1 MTPEKV
7 EALGLATFEDLPASP
22 SASYGKMTPSPSTPV
37 RPTETGPFVF
47 TEVLPLVPAKLAN
60 KIRRG
65 EYINM
70 SELLKDNMAV
80 ERRWAAPESVS
91 LALLARQLSR
101 EKLFFCCQPLHKR
114 PLSFNGN
121 AKQFSLR
128 KV

>member
-80 ERRWAAPESVS
+80 ERRWAASPSSSGQMRADRTRWLHCYS
-91 LALLARQLSR
+91 LYAAITQTRCGKCGHIRQR
-101 EKLFFCCQPLHKR
+101 
-114 PLSFNGN
+114 
-121 AKQFSLR
+121 
-128 KV
+128 